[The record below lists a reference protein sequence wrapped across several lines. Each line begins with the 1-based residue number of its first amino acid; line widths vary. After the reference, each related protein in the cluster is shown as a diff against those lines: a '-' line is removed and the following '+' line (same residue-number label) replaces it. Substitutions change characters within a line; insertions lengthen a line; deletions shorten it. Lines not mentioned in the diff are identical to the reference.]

1 MKKSKT
7 QNRPMIVILRWGKMK
22 KSKFILFVSLFM
34 TIAMTGILFVAN
46 QNSNIQVND
55 VAEYSAIVT
64 GIEKI
69 EIDGNLSYRISTDKF
84 LYDLLVTK
92 IENLDYDVS
101 NIQNETV
108 IVFGIE
114 KKYISLLES
123 KKEIADDMFVP
134 IISLKTENQNILT
147 LDDYNRNFKEIGKIP
162 NILCVIIILFS
173 ILSFIK
179 SILSLKNKT

>member
-1 MKKSKT
+1 
-7 QNRPMIVILRWGKMK
+7 MK

-114 KKYISLLES
+114 KNTLV
-123 KKEIADDMFVP
+123 FW
-134 IISLKTENQNILT
+134 NQKR
-147 LDDYNRNFKEIGKIP
+147 D
-162 NILCVIIILFS
+162 C
-173 ILSFIK
+173 
-179 SILSLKNKT
+179 